1 MDATATA
8 THHTATATQ
17 SFWVSLLGAEVR
29 YYDVK
34 GNRTRVIEAGS
45 GPAVLF
51 LHGLS
56 GHAEGFSRNVVPF
69 SAHFRACAVDM
80 LGHGLTAKPSVSYD
94 IPTLARHVLDLMDV
108 LGVQRT
114 SFVGQSLG
122 GWVACWIAIEQPERV
137 DKLVLATGAGLQPT
151 PDEGTS
157 TVASRVQRVT
167 QAALAAP
174 TRESVRQRLE
184 WLMYRPEQVTEELV
198 DVRYRVYVEAREM
211 LQKVVDDTT
220 HRTQQ
225 YLLTPERLERITAP
239 TLVYWTRHNP
249 TTAWQTAQKAARLM
263 PNATFEVME
272 DAGHWPM
279 FEQPDEFNTR
289 AIAFLRD

>member
-1 MDATATA
+1 MIK
-8 THHTATATQ
+8 
-17 SFWVSLLGAEVR
+17 SIWVSLLGAEVR
-29 YYDVK
+29 FYDVK

-56 GHAEGFSRNVVPF
+56 GHAEGFSRNIVPF
-69 SAHFRACAVDM
+69 SPHFRACAVDM
-80 LGHGLTAKPSVSYD
+80 LGHGLTAKPAVTYD

-108 LGVQRT
+108 LEVERA
-114 SFVGQSLG
+114 SIVGQSLG
-122 GWVACWIAIEQPERV
+122 GWVASWIAIEQPKRV
-137 DKLVLATGAGLQPT
+137 EKLVLATGAGLQPT

-157 TVASRVQRVT
+157 AVAAQVQRVT

-184 WLMYRPEQVTEELV
+184 WLMYHPEQVTDELV
-198 DVRYRVYVEAREM
+198 DVRLRIFIEAREM

-220 HRTQQ
+220 YANQQ
-225 YLLTPERLERITAP
+225 YLLTPERLRRITVP

-249 TTAWQTAQKAARLM
+249 TTPWQTAEKAAQLL

-279 FEQPDEFNTR
+279 FEQPDEFNAR
-289 AIAFLRD
+289 AIAFLRT